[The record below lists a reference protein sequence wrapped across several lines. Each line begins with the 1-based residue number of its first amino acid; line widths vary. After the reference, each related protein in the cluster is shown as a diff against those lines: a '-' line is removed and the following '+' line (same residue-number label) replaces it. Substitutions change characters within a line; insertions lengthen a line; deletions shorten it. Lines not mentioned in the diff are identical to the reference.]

1 MLDLWGQ
8 FIRCLAADSRDFTVR
23 DVMPLLLFAEQFFPD
38 DAQGPMDQHAQVGG
52 GKLIARPF
60 FQPQAVAGIVS
71 KGTAAVLLKL
81 RDRPPQSPIGS
92 EQAADQRLRQ
102 GDGQVRV
109 EQALHGAD
117 SLMAP
122 AMLPG
127 PVIESPPDGI
137 DGLAFR
143 SRPQM
148 TGQVVQ
154 RCRQSQQI
162 LGFLTGRHFRI
173 FADDAGC
180 IALIT
185 ELMDPRRLF
194 QGAAIIVS
202 DDIRY
207 DESFTGPG
215 RA

>member
-1 MLDLWGQ
+1 MRQIGYVRPSFYLFFVDKTIYMPEWLYFLISS
-8 FIRCLAADSRDFTVR
+8 FIIVGTVN
-23 DVMPLLLFAEQFFPD
+23 
-38 DAQGPMDQHAQVGG
+38 
-52 GKLIARPF
+52 
-60 FQPQAVAGIVS
+60 AVNI
-71 KGTAAVLLKL
+71 T
-81 RDRPPQSPIGS
+81 
-92 EQAADQRLRQ
+92 
-102 GDGQVRV
+102 
-109 EQALHGAD
+109 
-117 SLMAP
+117 
-122 AMLPG
+122 
-127 PVIESPPDGI
+127 DGI

-194 QGAAIIVS
+194 QGAAVIVS